1 MKRIAECDMDVL
13 YITLDKIGV
22 KTEKLDIANITTDY
36 LQELYRYLL
45 QMQLIAW
52 KAGKSHQQIIR
63 EINQL
68 LREEE
73 SVIKTG
79 ALLR

>member
-22 KTEKLDIANITTDY
+22 NVEDLDITSITSEY

-45 QMQLIAW
+45 QMQLVAW
-52 KAGKSHQQIIR
+52 KAGKSHRGIIR
-63 EINQL
+63 ETNQL